1 MLSIVTSEVVA
12 PMMNKIMYII
22 IVYNFWDQIAMC
34 MILNMTGT
42 AFIIGKSIAFVYSST
57 YTSNLRVLRF
67 PKDQEAGD

>member
-42 AFIIGKSIAFVYSST
+42 AFIIGKLIAVVS
-57 YTSNLRVLRF
+57 
-67 PKDQEAGD
+67 